1 MTTAFTSVGA
11 ITAGAGYTETS
22 YTNVALTG
30 GSGNDARANIGLTTT
45 GTVTSVIVVSPGSG
59 YVAGNSLS
67 ATLGTVGS
75 GFSFIVSNVVR
86 NYQSTDVMI
95 MQSVGSAATAC
106 DYIEY
111 ASLANSEILASFG
124 ADISGANARL
134 LVTPTYRNNTLKVIR
149 SGITV

>member
-1 MTTAFTSVGA
+1 
-11 ITAGAGYTETS
+11 
-22 YTNVALTG
+22 
-30 GSGNDARANIGLTTT
+30 
-45 GTVTSVIVVSPGSG
+45 
-59 YVAGNSLS
+59 
-67 ATLGTVGS
+67 
-75 GFSFIVSNVVR
+75 
-86 NYQSTDVMI
+86 MI

-111 ASLANSEILASFG
+111 ASLANSEILASFR

>member
-1 MTTAFTSVGA
+1 MSPSLLCLA
-11 ITAGAGYTETS
+11 IH
-22 YTNVALTG
+22 
-30 GSGNDARANIGLTTT
+30 
-45 GTVTSVIVVSPGSG
+45 
-59 YVAGNSLS
+59 
-67 ATLGTVGS
+67 
-75 GFSFIVSNVVR
+75 
-86 NYQSTDVMI
+86 STDVMI

-111 ASLANSEILASFG
+111 ASLANSEILASFR